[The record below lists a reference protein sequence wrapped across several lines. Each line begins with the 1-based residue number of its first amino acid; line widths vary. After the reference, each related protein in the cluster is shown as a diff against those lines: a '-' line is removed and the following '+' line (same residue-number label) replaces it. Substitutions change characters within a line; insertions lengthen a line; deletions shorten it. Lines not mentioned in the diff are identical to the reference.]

1 VYRRSADV
9 DRWRPGPALASGA
22 TPEVTAKMLQALTF
36 PHDRSDPHATRRR
49 IVLLSALVAV
59 PVLLLAMG
67 AWQAWPLL
75 MVPVALAAALAGMQG
90 LALTGAIAALVMAV
104 TSGEP
109 GASGGQMFVALLAA
123 AGLSL
128 LIAGRSAAMERDLRR
143 ASTESLTDRLTGLPN
158 YAFLA
163 DALPRELRRAER
175 YGHPVSLLL
184 LDIDRFKRFNDMH
197 GHAEGNRL
205 LARVGGTLMAC
216 ARASDLPSRFGGE
229 EFAIVIP
236 GPLAEAAEA
245 AERIRRAVGET
256 RMPVS
261 GGEVTVTVSVGVAEH
276 AAGERLDGADL
287 IQRADRALYAA
298 KQAGRDRCMV
308 LAAGSVEP
316 LPAPAVIGQP
326 RPVRR
331 VA

>member
-1 VYRRSADV
+1 
-9 DRWRPGPALASGA
+9 
-22 TPEVTAKMLQALTF
+22 MLQGLTF
-36 PHDRSDPHATRRR
+36 SYDRSDPNATRRR

-59 PVLLLAMG
+59 PVLLVALG

-75 MVPVALAAALAGMQG
+75 IVPVALAATVTGLQGLGLTAAVAALA
-90 LALTGAIAALVMAV
+90 MAV
-104 TSGEP
+104 ASEQP
-109 GASGGQMFVALLAA
+109 GASGGQMAVALIAGL
-123 AGLSL
+123 GLSL
-128 LIAGRSAAMERDLRR
+128 VIAGRSAAMQRDLRR
-143 ASTESLTDRLTGLPN
+143 AATESVTDRLTGLPN

-205 LARVGGTLMAC
+205 LSRVGGTLLAC
-216 ARASDLPSRFGGE
+216 ARASDMPARFGGE

-236 GPLAEAAEA
+236 GPLSEAVEA

-256 RMPVS
+256 RMPVGG
-261 GGEVTVTVSVGVAEH
+261 GGEVTVTVSVGGAEH
-276 AAGERLDGADL
+276 AQGERLDGADL
-287 IQRADRALYAA
+287 IARADRALYSA
-298 KQAGRDRCMV
+298 KQAGRDRTMV
-308 LAAGSVEP
+308 LVSGAVEP
-316 LPAPAVIGQP
+316 LTAAALIGQP